1 MEHHRGEKKT
11 SFYVIGISHKKA
23 DAKLR
28 GDFSLSPTKKAAL
41 LDQAKAKGIESIV
54 ATSTCNR
61 TEVYGFVQHPSELI
75 DLLCENTSGTA
86 EIFNSVAYTLK
97 DNAAVEHMF
106 RVGAGLDSQ
115 ILGDFEIISQLK
127 SSARVSKKYNLLDA
141 YLERLINSVIQ
152 ASKRIKTE
160 TKLST
165 GATSVSFASVQYILN
180 SIKDVN
186 SKNILL
192 FGTGKI
198 GRNTCENLIKH
209 TKNDHIT
216 LINRTRKR
224 AEKIAGKFKVLVKDY
239 SQLQEEIEKADIL
252 IVATSAQN
260 PTIDKHII
268 QNKKELLILD
278 LSIPKNVDENVRSLP
293 NVSLTHLDEL
303 SNITDETLEKRKEF
317 IPVAEAI
324 IEDIKSEF
332 LEWLEHRKFAPTIKA
347 LKEKLNVFA
356 EAEIETQRKK
366 LKNFNKPQ
374 ADLLSAQ
381 IVQKITNHFAHH
393 LKEENNSID
402 TSLELIQK
410 IFQLDK

>member
-41 LDQAKAKGIESIV
+41 LDQAKAKRIESIV

-180 SIKDVN
+180 SIKNVN

-260 PTIDKHII
+260 PTIDKQII

-356 EAEIETQRKK
+356 EAEIEMQRKK
-366 LKNFNKPQ
+366 LKNFNQPQ

>member
-1 MEHHRGEKKT
+1 MEQHRGDKKT

-75 DLLCENTSGTA
+75 DLLCENTTGTA

-216 LINRTRKR
+216 LINRTRER

-252 IVATSAQN
+252 IVATSAQH
-260 PTIDKHII
+260 PTIDKQII

>member
-41 LDQAKAKGIESIV
+41 LDQAKAKRIESIV

-97 DNAAVEHMF
+97 DNTAVEHMF

-127 SSARVSKKYNLLDA
+127 SSARVSKKYNLLSA

-160 TKLST
+160 TELST

-216 LINRTRKR
+216 LINRTRER

-252 IVATSAQN
+252 IVATSAQH
-260 PTIDKHII
+260 PTIDKQII

>member
-1 MEHHRGEKKT
+1 MEQHKDDKKT

-28 GDFSLSPTKKAAL
+28 GEFSLSPTKKAAL

-75 DLLCENTSGTA
+75 DLLCENTIGSVD
-86 EIFNSVAYTLK
+86 IFKSVAYTLK
-97 DNAAVEHMF
+97 DNAAIEHMF

-180 SIKDVN
+180 SIQDVN

-216 LINRTRKR
+216 LINRTRER

-260 PTIDKHII
+260 PTIDKQII

-332 LEWLEHRKFAPTIKA
+332 LEWLEYRKFAPTIKA

-356 EAEIETQRKK
+356 ETEIETQRKK
-366 LKNFNKPQ
+366 LENFNKPQ

-393 LKEENNSID
+393 LKEENNSVD
-402 TSLELIQK
+402 NSLELIQK

>member
-1 MEHHRGEKKT
+1 MEQHRGNKKT

-160 TKLST
+160 TELST

-216 LINRTRKR
+216 LINRTRER

-252 IVATSAQN
+252 IVATSAQH
-260 PTIDKHII
+260 PTIDKQII

>member
-41 LDQAKAKGIESIV
+41 LDQAKVKRIESIV

-180 SIKDVN
+180 SIKNVN

-252 IVATSAQN
+252 IVATSAQH
-260 PTIDKHII
+260 PTIDKQII
-268 QNKKELLILD
+268 LNKKELLILD

-324 IEDIKSEF
+324 IEGIKSEF

-356 EAEIETQRKK
+356 EAEIEMQRKK
-366 LKNFNKPQ
+366 LKNFNQPQ